1 MLLGLPLEVPL
12 SLNNVFALIIQQVQN
27 SRLFEF
33 GAQSN
38 VSTPTC
44 IKRICF
50 DNIFWRMNLVV
61 FGAVSPMIH

>member
-1 MLLGLPLEVPL
+1 VPLGLPLEVPL

-50 DNIFWRMNLVV
+50 DNIF
-61 FGAVSPMIH
+61 GA